1 MKREEVKERIVRSEQ
16 GGKEMKRTHE
26 DLRVYK
32 AGMELVKEIYE
43 ITKAFPKEELYGIT
57 GQIRRAAV
65 SIVANIAEGAAR
77 GSRKEFIHFL
87 NISRGSL
94 SEVEAL
100 IDVSHMIGYIN
111 DDIKDQLKNKS
122 ADVSSLL
129 SGLINSIR
137 KRLKSE

>member
-1 MKREEVKERIVRSEQ
+1 MKRA
-16 GGKEMKRTHE
+16 HE
-26 DLRVYK
+26 DLRVYE

-43 ITKAFPKEELYGIT
+43 ITKGFPKEELYGIT
-57 GQIRRAAV
+57 GQVRRAAV
-65 SIVANIAEGAAR
+65 SVVANIAEGAAR

>member
-1 MKREEVKERIVRSEQ
+1 
-16 GGKEMKRTHE
+16 MKRTHE

-32 AGMELVKEIYE
+32 AGMELVEEIYQ
-43 ITKAFPKEELYGIT
+43 ITKTFPKEELYGIT
-57 GQIRRAAV
+57 GQVRRAAV
-65 SIVANIAEGAAR
+65 SVVANIAEGAAR